1 MPWVPKEP
9 GEVPTLGYQVGDWIE
24 ANCVVPDQEHMGE
37 PYTLTD
43 EMWAFLAHHYR
54 LKESARAGQHGP
66 AFFYRRSMLVRPQKW
81 GKGPFTAA
89 IICAEAMGPTIFDGW
104 DADGDPVGRPQ
115 PSPKIQVTAS
125 AEDQVKNVYG
135 ALLPMIQLGPLA
147 DDIPDAGVTR
157 INLPSGGYIDP
168 VSSKARTRLGA
179 PITFALQDETGMW
192 TRENGGQDLADTQTR
207 GLAGMKGRSI
217 QTTNAWDPAE
227 QSVAQTTF
235 ESKAADIYRDY
246 VQTPTSL
253 SYANKAERR
262 KIHRLAYGDSW
273 WVDLD
278 YIEATA
284 LELME
289 RDPAQAER
297 FFGNRIVVGRGS
309 WLPDGALEEAWNRA
323 LASRAA

>member
-9 GEVPTLGYQVGDWIE
+9 GEVPTLGYHVGDWIE

-54 LKESARAGQHGP
+54 LKENARPGQHGP

-192 TRENGGQDLADTQTR
+192 TKENGGQDLADTQTR

-235 ESKAADIYRDY
+235 ESKATDIYRDY
-246 VQTPTSL
+246 VQTPASL

-278 YIEATA
+278 YIEAAA

-309 WLPDGALEEAWNRA
+309 WLPDGALEEAWGRA

>member
-1 MPWVPKEP
+1 MPWVAKEP

-24 ANCVVPDQEHMGE
+24 AHCVIPDQEHMGE
-37 PYTLTD
+37 PYRLTG
-43 EMWAFLAHHYR
+43 EMWDFLAHHYR
-54 LKESARAGQHGP
+54 LKESARAGQRGP
-66 AFFYRRSMLVRPQKW
+66 AFHYRRSILVRPQKW

-89 IICAEAMGPTIFDGW
+89 IICAEAMGPTAFAGW
-104 DADGDPVGRPQ
+104 DADGDPVGMPQ

-147 DDIPDAGVTR
+147 DEIPDAGVTR

-192 TRENGGQDLADTQTR
+192 TKENGGQDLADTQMR

-227 QSVAQTTF
+227 QSVAQTTY
-235 ESKAADIYRDY
+235 ESRAADIFRDY
-246 VQTPTSL
+246 PQTPRSL
-253 SYANKAERR
+253 SYGNKAERR
-262 KIHRLAYGDSW
+262 KIHKLAYGDSW

-278 YIEATA
+278 FIEATA
-284 LELME
+284 LELLE
-289 RDPAQAER
+289 RNPAQAER
-297 FFGNRIVVGRGS
+297 FFGNRIVVGAGS
-309 WLPDGALEEAWNRA
+309 WLPDGVLEEAWRRA
-323 LASRAA
+323 LAS